1 MKLSPKFKIGII
13 VVLLIAFFVIL
24 NLIGFSKGVKNLI
37 YLISQ
42 PIQKTF
48 WKMGDEIS
56 DFFEMISEMRNLKK
70 ENEELKLKIQELI
83 AENVALKELKKEN
96 EILRTALELGLQ
108 EEFKLEICQVIGK
121 DISSD
126 TILINKGFKDG
137 LEKDLPVITQ
147 QKILVGRISEVYK
160 NFSKVQLIT
169 QKDTSF
175 DAKILTPHQDF
186 GGGEISGLIKGEGNL
201 RLFLDLI
208 PPEKEIKK
216 GDVVITTVLGG
227 IFPRG
232 LLVGEI
238 EKVIKSDI
246 EPWQQAKVK
255 PAFNIEGLETLFIIT
270 EF

>member
-70 ENEELKLKIQELI
+70 EDEELKLKIQELI

-126 TILINKGFKDG
+126 TILINEGFKDG
-137 LEKDLPVITQ
+137 LTKDSPVITQ

-175 DAKILTPHQDF
+175 DAKILDT
-186 GGGEISGLIKGEGNL
+186 EISGLIKGEGNL

-246 EPWQQAKVK
+246 EIWQQAKVK

>member
-70 ENEELKLKIQELI
+70 EDEELKLKIQELI

-126 TILINKGFKDG
+126 TILINEGFKDG
-137 LEKDLPVITQ
+137 LTKDSPVITQ

-175 DAKILTPHQDF
+175 DAKILDT
-186 GGGEISGLIKGEGNL
+186 EISGLIKGEGNL

>member
-96 EILRTALELGLQ
+96 
-108 EEFKLEICQVIGK
+108 
-121 DISSD
+121 
-126 TILINKGFKDG
+126 
-137 LEKDLPVITQ
+137 
-147 QKILVGRISEVYK
+147 
-160 NFSKVQLIT
+160 
-169 QKDTSF
+169 
-175 DAKILTPHQDF
+175 
-186 GGGEISGLIKGEGNL
+186 
-201 RLFLDLI
+201 
-208 PPEKEIKK
+208 
-216 GDVVITTVLGG
+216 
-227 IFPRG
+227 
-232 LLVGEI
+232 
-238 EKVIKSDI
+238 
-246 EPWQQAKVK
+246 
-255 PAFNIEGLETLFIIT
+255 
-270 EF
+270 

>member
-1 MKLSPKFKIGII
+1 MKPSPKFKIGVI
-13 VVLLIAFFVIL
+13 VVLLIAVFIIL
-24 NLIGFSKGVKNLI
+24 NLTDFSKEIKNLI
-37 YLISQ
+37 FLISQ

-56 DFFEMISEMRNLKK
+56 DFFEMVSEMRDLKK
-70 ENEELKLKIQELI
+70 ENEELKLKIQELT
-83 AENVALKELKKEN
+83 AENVALKERKKEN

-126 TILINKGFKDG
+126 TILINEGFKDG
-137 LEKDLPVITQ
+137 LTKDLPVITQ

-175 DAKILTPHQDF
+175 DAKILDT
-186 GGGEISGLIKGEGNL
+186 EISGLIKGEGNL

>member
-1 MKLSPKFKIGII
+1 MKPSPKFKIGVI
-13 VVLLIAFFVIL
+13 VVLLIAVFIIL
-24 NLIGFSKGVKNLI
+24 NLTDFSKEIKNLI
-37 YLISQ
+37 FLISQ

-70 ENEELKLKIQELI
+70 EDEELKLKIQELI

-126 TILINKGFKDG
+126 TILINEGFKDG
-137 LEKDLPVITQ
+137 LTKDLPVITQ

-175 DAKILTPHQDF
+175 DAKILDT
-186 GGGEISGLIKGEGNL
+186 EISGLIKGEGNL
-201 RLFLDLI
+201 RFFLDLI
-208 PPEKEIKK
+208 PQEKEIKK

>member
-126 TILINKGFKDG
+126 TILINEGFKDG
-137 LEKDLPVITQ
+137 LTKDSPVITQ

-175 DAKILTPHQDF
+175 DAKILDT
-186 GGGEISGLIKGEGNL
+186 EISGLIKGEGNL

>member
-1 MKLSPKFKIGII
+1 MKPSPKFKIGVI
-13 VVLLIAFFVIL
+13 VVLLIAVFIIL
-24 NLIGFSKGVKNLI
+24 NLTDFSKEIKNLI
-37 YLISQ
+37 FLISQ

-56 DFFEMISEMRNLKK
+56 DFFEMVSEMRNLKK
-70 ENEELKLKIQELI
+70 EDEELKLKIQELI

-96 EILRTALELGLQ
+96 EILRTALELGFQ

-126 TILINKGFKDG
+126 TILINEGFKDG
-137 LEKDLPVITQ
+137 LTKDLPVITQ

-175 DAKILTPHQDF
+175 DAKILDT
-186 GGGEISGLIKGEGNL
+186 EISGLIKGEGNL

>member
-1 MKLSPKFKIGII
+1 
-13 VVLLIAFFVIL
+13 
-24 NLIGFSKGVKNLI
+24 
-37 YLISQ
+37 
-42 PIQKTF
+42 
-48 WKMGDEIS
+48 MGDEIS

-70 ENEELKLKIQELI
+70 EDEELKLKIQELI

-96 EILRTALELGLQ
+96 EILREALELGLQ

-126 TILINKGFKDG
+126 TILINEGFKDG
-137 LEKDLPVITQ
+137 LAKDLPVITQ

-175 DAKILTPHQDF
+175 DAKILDT
-186 GGGEISGLIKGEGNL
+186 EISGLIKGEGNL

>member
-70 ENEELKLKIQELI
+70 EDEQLKLKIQELI

-126 TILINKGFKDG
+126 TILINEGFKDG
-137 LEKDLPVITQ
+137 LTKDLPVITQ

-169 QKDTSF
+169 QKGFSF
-175 DAKILTPHQDF
+175 PVEIQDSKPPTTPIL
-186 GGGEISGLIKGEGNL
+186 GEMKGKGNFELLID
-201 RLFLDLI
+201 RL
-208 PPEKEIKK
+208 PQEKEIKK

>member
-1 MKLSPKFKIGII
+1 MKPSPKFKIGVI
-13 VVLLIAFFVIL
+13 VVLLIAVFIIL
-24 NLIGFSKGVKNLI
+24 NLTDFSKEIKNLI
-37 YLISQ
+37 FLISQ

-56 DFFEMISEMRNLKK
+56 DFFEMVSEMRDLKK
-70 ENEELKLKIQELI
+70 ENEELKLKIQELT

-126 TILINKGFKDG
+126 TILINEGFKDG
-137 LEKDLPVITQ
+137 LTKDSPVITQ

-175 DAKILTPHQDF
+175 DAKILDT
-186 GGGEISGLIKGEGNL
+186 EISGLIKGEGNL

>member
-1 MKLSPKFKIGII
+1 MRLPPRFKIGII
-13 VVLLIAFFVIL
+13 LVLLVAFFVIL
-24 NLIGFSKGVKNLI
+24 NLTGFSKGVKNLI

-70 ENEELKLKIQELI
+70 EDEELKLKIQELI

-175 DAKILTPHQDF
+175 DAKILDT
-186 GGGEISGLIKGEGNL
+186 EISGLIKGEGNL

>member
-1 MKLSPKFKIGII
+1 
-13 VVLLIAFFVIL
+13 
-24 NLIGFSKGVKNLI
+24 
-37 YLISQ
+37 
-42 PIQKTF
+42 
-48 WKMGDEIS
+48 MGDEIS
-56 DFFEMISEMRNLKK
+56 DFFEMVSEMRNLKK
-70 ENEELKLKIQELI
+70 EDEELKLKIQELI

-126 TILINKGFKDG
+126 TILINEGFKDG
-137 LEKDLPVITQ
+137 LTKDLPVITQ

-175 DAKILTPHQDF
+175 DAKILDT
-186 GGGEISGLIKGEGNL
+186 EISGLIKGEGNL

>member
-1 MKLSPKFKIGII
+1 M
-13 VVLLIAFFVIL
+13 
-24 NLIGFSKGVKNLI
+24 
-37 YLISQ
+37 
-42 PIQKTF
+42 
-48 WKMGDEIS
+48 
-56 DFFEMISEMRNLKK
+56 
-70 ENEELKLKIQELI
+70 
-83 AENVALKELKKEN
+83 
-96 EILRTALELGLQ
+96 ELGLQ

-126 TILINKGFKDG
+126 TILINEGFKDG
-137 LEKDLPVITQ
+137 LTKDLPVITQ

-175 DAKILTPHQDF
+175 DAKILDT
-186 GGGEISGLIKGEGNL
+186 EISGLIKGEGNL

>member
-1 MKLSPKFKIGII
+1 
-13 VVLLIAFFVIL
+13 
-24 NLIGFSKGVKNLI
+24 
-37 YLISQ
+37 
-42 PIQKTF
+42 
-48 WKMGDEIS
+48 
-56 DFFEMISEMRNLKK
+56 LKK

-126 TILINKGFKDG
+126 TILINEGFKDG
-137 LEKDLPVITQ
+137 LTKDSPVITQ

-175 DAKILTPHQDF
+175 DAKILDT
-186 GGGEISGLIKGEGNL
+186 EISGLIKGEGNL

-246 EPWQQAKVK
+246 EIWQQAKVK